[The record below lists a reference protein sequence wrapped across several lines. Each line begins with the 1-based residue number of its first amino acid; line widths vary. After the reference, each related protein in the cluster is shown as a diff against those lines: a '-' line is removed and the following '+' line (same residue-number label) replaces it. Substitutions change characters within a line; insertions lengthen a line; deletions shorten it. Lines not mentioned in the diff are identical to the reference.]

1 MPNPFGFS
9 KAAYRRF
16 ASIKNY
22 PDIIFQLP
30 CVSAAALPQRDQ
42 VLAELRKV
50 ARTHG
55 LLYLDGHGHSAAAY
69 RCGHLAVAA
78 VFGLPERDKLEIAMR
93 RSSHFRGW
101 P

>member
-1 MPNPFGFS
+1 M
-9 KAAYRRF
+9 
-16 ASIKNY
+16 
-22 PDIIFQLP
+22 
-30 CVSAAALPQRDQ
+30 PQRDQ

-55 LLYLDGHGHSAAAY
+55 LLYLDGHGIPQQRIDAVISQLLQF
-69 RCGHLAVAA
+69 LA
-78 VFGLPERDKLEIAMR
+78 LPERDKLEIAMR